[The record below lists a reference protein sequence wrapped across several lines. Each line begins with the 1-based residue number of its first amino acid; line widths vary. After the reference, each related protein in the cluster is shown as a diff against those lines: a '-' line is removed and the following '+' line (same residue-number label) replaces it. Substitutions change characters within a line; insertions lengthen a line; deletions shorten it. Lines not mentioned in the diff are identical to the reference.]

1 MFYWGLV
8 LLWVMRVVFENNCT
22 VSERWNVLRV
32 VSRLYGWV
40 YKTLQLSPLVVEHS
54 DMVVSGKLNRMF
66 SQFSIPEIKVRDPVE
81 DSDTGVP
88 SSITVKMEYFCFSIL
103 LLWTLCRKS
112 MRGETESIVLLIFVL
127 LWCLNRRWM
136 RGGEMGQE
144 VLFRTSWN
152 HIFFEPGVQ
161 PKK

>member
-1 MFYWGLV
+1 M
-8 LLWVMRVVFENNCT
+8 
-22 VSERWNVLRV
+22 RV

-54 DMVVSGKLNRMF
+54 DMVMSGKLNRMF

-103 LLWTLCRKS
+103 LL
-112 MRGETESIVLLIFVL
+112 
-127 LWCLNRRWM
+127 
-136 RGGEMGQE
+136 
-144 VLFRTSWN
+144 
-152 HIFFEPGVQ
+152 
-161 PKK
+161 